1 MKNALPIVAV
11 VGLLTFGLMLRSRRR
26 RKKKPTAFERLREG
40 IEGALDDADQRT
52 QELRERAKKLRG
64 DAKKRIE
71 AQAHEVEERQKELRG
86 RLDELKAEAGKLL
99 ERARS

>member
-1 MKNALPIVAV
+1 MKNALPLVAV
-11 VGLLTFGLMLRSRRR
+11 VGLIALVLVLKGRR
-26 RKKKPTAFERLREG
+26 RKKPTALQRLREG
-40 IEGALDDADQRT
+40 IEGALDDAEHRT
-52 QELRERAKKLRG
+52 QELRERAKKMRG
-64 DAKKRIE
+64 DARKRIE

>member
-1 MKNALPIVAV
+1 MNNALPFIALAGFIVLALV
-11 VGLLTFGLMLRSRRR
+11 LKGRRR
-26 RKKKPTAFERLREG
+26 KKPTAFERLREG
-40 IEGALDDADQRT
+40 IEGALDDAEHRT
-52 QELRERAKKLRG
+52 QELRERAKKMRG

-86 RLDELKAEAGKLL
+86 RLDELKSEAGKLL